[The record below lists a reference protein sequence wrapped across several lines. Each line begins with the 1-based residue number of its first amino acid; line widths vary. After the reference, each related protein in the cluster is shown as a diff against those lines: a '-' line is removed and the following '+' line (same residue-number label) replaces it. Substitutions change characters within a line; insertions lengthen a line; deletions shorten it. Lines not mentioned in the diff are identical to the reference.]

1 VRLPVGQRDGE
12 VVGPGEAEAFAQ
24 EAEVPATVATAAD
37 AEAVDEVE
45 GAGDGGGERGRP
57 GPRRGGGLRGRRV
70 LAVVGGVVAD
80 VLGRVAAVEPAE
92 AAPGGA
98 GAAAARAR
106 RRRRGVLRGVGR
118 AHRRRPQLMGA
129 LEDAGGE
136 DRGESAESESS
147 AWGRGETASGWDYF
161 WFVAA
166 AGAFGFFGG

>member
-1 VRLPVGQRDGE
+1 MVGACGGGGARSGGGGANGLVRLPVSQRDGE
-12 VVGPGEAEAFAQ
+12 VIGPGEAEAFAQ
-24 EAEVPATVATAAD
+24 EAEVPAPVAAAAD

-80 VLGRVAAVEPAE
+80 VLGRVAAVELAE
-92 AAPGGA
+92 EAPGGA
-98 GAAAARAR
+98 EAAAAR

-129 LEDAGGE
+129 LEDAGE
-136 DRGESAESESS
+136 R
-147 AWGRGETASGWDYF
+147 TAPK
-161 WFVAA
+161 VRAR
-166 AGAFGFFGG
+166 FGMMR